1 MARPRKQTVDYF
13 PHVVVSGKTMFVL
26 EAQFGNDGYAFWFKL
41 LELLGSTDGHVY
53 DCRNP
58 ADWQFLLA
66 KTRVD
71 EDKAHKI
78 LELLSNLHAIDVE
91 LWENNVIWCQNFV
104 DNITDAYKNRR
115 AKPPVKP
122 DVSSFYSKKPVREGV
137 STDRNYQDSEVTG
150 VSTAG
155 NPQTKLNET
164 KLNETKSNNNIQPEK
179 SMLPT
184 DEKFGE
190 LCKFYESNIGP
201 LTDHIGKVLNQI
213 SEDHSTE
220 LALYAFQ
227 KSVEANAGNKL
238 KYTEAVLKGW
248 KSQKLETVEAVTMHE
263 SKRQHAQKRT
273 ENAPDWLQTGN
284 PSKDTNEPTMSD
296 EEIEIVRQKLLQ
308 EFAAK

>member
-66 KTRVD
+66 KTRVE

-91 LWENNVIWCQNFV
+91 LWEQKVIWCQNFV

-115 AKPPVKP
+115 AKPPEKP
-122 DVSSFYSKKPVREGV
+122 DVFSFYEQKPTREGV
-137 STDRNYQDSEVTG
+137 STDRNYQYSEFVG
-150 VSTAG
+150 VSTDG

-164 KLNETKSNNNIQPEK
+164 KLNKTTSNNIISPTENQP
-179 SMLPT
+179 MV
-184 DEKFGE
+184 DEGFAKV
-190 LCKFYESNIGP
+190 CQFYESNIGP
-201 LTDHIGKVLNQI
+201 LVPAIGELLKDLTENNK
-213 SEDHSTE
+213 SELVE
-220 LALYAFQ
+220 YAFR

-238 KYTEAVLKGW
+238 KYAEAILKGW
-248 KSQKLETVEAVTMHE
+248 KSQKLETVEAIMTFEVNRNH
-263 SKRQHAQKRT
+263 SKRRS
-273 ENAPDWLQTGN
+273 ESAPEWLK
-284 PSKDTNEPTMSD
+284 PNEPTKSTPQPQMSA
-296 EEIEIVRQKLLQ
+296 EEIEIERQKLLEELQ
-308 EFAAK
+308 AK